1 MTEPHH
7 LGPSGHIARVFQNS
21 QLTPLLALIGVLAGI
36 FVVIVTHKE
45 EEPQIDVT
53 MADITVPFPGASARE
68 VESLISTPGE
78 QILDEVQGVV
88 GSNPTVPT
96 RIPSKIQSLNSGW
109 IFLYLATFATSAF
122 CPTFCPT
129 KTKS

>member
-36 FVVIVTHKE
+36 FVVIVTPKE

-78 QILDEVQGVV
+78 QILDEVQGSSTYIPCPARGGGDHCPVRGGRATPG
-88 GSNPTVPT
+88 GSGPA
-96 RIPSKIQSLNSGW
+96 L
-109 IFLYLATFATSAF
+109 
-122 CPTFCPT
+122 
-129 KTKS
+129 